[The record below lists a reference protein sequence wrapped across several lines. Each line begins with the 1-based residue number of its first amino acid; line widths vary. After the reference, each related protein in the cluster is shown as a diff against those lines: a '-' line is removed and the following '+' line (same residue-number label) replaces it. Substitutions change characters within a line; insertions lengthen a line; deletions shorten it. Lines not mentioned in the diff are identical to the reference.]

1 MSVFGVIL
9 ARIFPHSD
17 WIWRD
22 KSECKKMTNR
32 ITPNTDTF
40 YEVMVFLKSS
50 RFVCRDNEALESLLT
65 LFDINFILFK
75 QNISEVKIFFFNS
88 DADTNAK
95 FDTEMLLPIF
105 PNGLENMD
113 LPTKI
118 IFKKD
123 EKKKML
129 LTPWFFCFICRSGQ
143 WRDSI
148 KTAVLKYFTIFT
160 GKYLCWSLF

>member
-1 MSVFGVIL
+1 
-9 ARIFPHSD
+9 
-17 WIWRD
+17 
-22 KSECKKMTNR
+22 MTNR

-105 PNGLENMD
+105 PNGLEKMD

-123 EKKKML
+123 EKKRCFSL
-129 LTPWFFCFICRSGQ
+129 LDFSALYAEAASGE
-143 WRDSI
+143 I
-148 KTAVLKYFTIFT
+148 L
-160 GKYLCWSLF
+160 

>member
-1 MSVFGVIL
+1 
-9 ARIFPHSD
+9 
-17 WIWRD
+17 
-22 KSECKKMTNR
+22 MTNR

-123 EKKKML
+123 EKKRCFSL
-129 LTPWFFCFICRSGQ
+129 LDFSALYAEAASGE
-143 WRDSI
+143 I
-148 KTAVLKYFTIFT
+148 L
-160 GKYLCWSLF
+160 